1 MIIAK
6 VGKEA
11 AEEKVNNLQSEITLL
26 NSQIAHDQHHRKV
39 VEESVDIE
47 IKQLRYIIKYNL
59 YYWISTYFGLSTNSV
74 FSIIFR
80 KHIAKLEKEKK
91 QYLAKNAEVIEK
103 EERISELE
111 NTLVSTIGS
120 IIFIYI

>member
-26 NSQIAHDQHHRKV
+26 NSQIAHDQHHRKA

-47 IKQLRYIIKYNL
+47 IKQLRYII
-59 YYWISTYFGLSTNSV
+59 STTYTIQLAPYFGLSTN
-74 FSIIFR
+74 
-80 KHIAKLEKEKK
+80 
-91 QYLAKNAEVIEK
+91 
-103 EERISELE
+103 
-111 NTLVSTIGS
+111 
-120 IIFIYI
+120 

>member
-1 MIIAK
+1 MLFQELHELILKNHQDLIIAK

-59 YYWISTYFGLSTNSV
+59 YY
-74 FSIIFR
+74 
-80 KHIAKLEKEKK
+80 
-91 QYLAKNAEVIEK
+91 
-103 EERISELE
+103 
-111 NTLVSTIGS
+111 
-120 IIFIYI
+120 